1 MAPDKTIDG
10 NDVHHHPLSIPRWLP
25 RRHYRS
31 IGPAANRNETNAM
44 PADPRISDGLYQVT
58 HVTLDE
64 LRLHFETEVVVGL
77 EDGRLAVRQAPTPV
91 AERKAL
97 RELICAAQ
105 AA

>member
-1 MAPDKTIDG
+1 M
-10 NDVHHHPLSIPRWLP
+10 H

-31 IGPAANRNETNAM
+31 IGPAANRNEINAM
-44 PADPRISDGLYQVT
+44 SADPRISDSLYQVT

-64 LRLHFETEVVVGL
+64 LRLHFETEVVVSL
-77 EDGRLAVRQAPTPV
+77 DDGRLAVREAPTPV

-97 RELICAAQ
+97 RELIYASQ

>member
-1 MAPDKTIDG
+1 M
-10 NDVHHHPLSIPRWLP
+10 S
-25 RRHYRS
+25 
-31 IGPAANRNETNAM
+31 
-44 PADPRISDGLYQVT
+44 ADPRISDNLYQVT

-64 LRLHFETEVVVGL
+64 LSLHFETEVVVGL
-77 EDGRLAVRQAPTPV
+77 DDGTLAVRKAPTPV